1 MQGMVS
7 SSLVAVAFGIGIGY
21 YIAGRAMKAKPKD
34 TRLKKNFLLDKD
46 ICIVTGGS
54 RGIGAATCLELQDM
68 YKIVCVYNKN
78 SLKADEVVKKI
89 NNNGNTALAV
99 QCNISD
105 TKSVKKN
112 V

>member
-21 YIAGRAMKAKPKD
+21 YIAGRATKAKSKD
-34 TRLKKNFLLDKD
+34 TRLKKKFVDKD

-68 YKIVCVYNKN
+68 YKIVCVYN
-78 SLKADEVVKKI
+78 
-89 NNNGNTALAV
+89 NNKF
-99 QCNISD
+99 
-105 TKSVKKN
+105 KSG
-112 V
+112 